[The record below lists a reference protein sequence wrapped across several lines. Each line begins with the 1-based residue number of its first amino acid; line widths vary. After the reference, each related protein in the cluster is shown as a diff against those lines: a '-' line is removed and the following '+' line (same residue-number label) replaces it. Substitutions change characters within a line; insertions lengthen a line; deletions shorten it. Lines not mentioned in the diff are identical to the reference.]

1 MSDYTVS
8 AFPVKRGYTQE
19 DVQALNTGLG
29 MMSREQWE
37 AKRPSVIADFALPQ
51 HGLRPFTQ
59 RVREDWNEAESN
71 IKYYTQEL
79 AKHDKI
85 LTRGMSVPQFLDHR
99 KQGAYL
105 QSNLNRWLHRS
116 EELQSAMT
124 RGINPYVGDPADEPY
139 EAPYADDMDH
149 VVLGNAMTPEE
160 FSAHEREIEER
171 QCKVAE
177 EMLEFLEQP
186 GAQELYEARQCDGES
201 SVVFQP

>member
-8 AFPVKRGYTQE
+8 AFPVKREYTQA
-19 DVQALNTGLG
+19 DVEALNTGVG
-29 MMSREQWE
+29 MMTREEWDK
-37 AKRPSVIADFALPQ
+37 KRPEVMADFALPQ
-51 HGLRPFTQ
+51 HGMRPFTQ
-59 RVREDWNEAESN
+59 RVREDWNETESN

-85 LTRGMSVPQFLDHR
+85 ATRGMSVPQFLDHR

-105 QSNLNRWLHRS
+105 QSNLDRWLHRS

-124 RGINPYVGDPADEPY
+124 RGINPYVVDVSEEAY
-139 EAPYADDMDH
+139 EAPFSDDADH
-149 VVLGNAMTPEE
+149 VVLGNGMTPEE
-160 FSAHEREIEER
+160 FSAHEREMEER

-186 GAQELYEARQCDGES
+186 WAQEIYEARQGDSGS
-201 SVVFQP
+201 SAVFLP